1 MQHDERN
8 TLEQHLSRE
17 MSNNDSLHK
26 KLDQLTVQCNMLQ
39 SDNHKLR
46 SENERAQHMNSLL
59 KNKADAATDECKRAQ
74 NKLLQAL
81 REISLLRKDRD
92 IGEEELE
99 ELMRERAHQDRAQ
112 LTALRHAEDT
122 NLKIYERDVQLGE
135 ASQKL
140 KLSSNRLAQT
150 EAMRQTQ
157 VSKLQESLDERQQQL
172 NQECT
177 QRQQQLAELQKRN
190 TDFLQ
195 SQKTQFQ
202 VVKELDTAHT
212 NRIQCEAVIGSLHTR
227 GEQMQAD
234 QQLMI
239 NDLDRMFNI
248 GSCTKQLSQGLRGRP
263 L

>member
-1 MQHDERN
+1 MGIAAMTGAMQHDERN
-8 TLEQHLSRE
+8 TFEQHLSRE

-46 SENERAQHMNSLL
+46 SENDRAQHMNSLL

-81 REISLLRKDRD
+81 REISPLRKD
-92 IGEEELE
+92 
-99 ELMRERAHQDRAQ
+99 
-112 LTALRHAEDT
+112 
-122 NLKIYERDVQLGE
+122 
-135 ASQKL
+135 
-140 KLSSNRLAQT
+140 
-150 EAMRQTQ
+150 
-157 VSKLQESLDERQQQL
+157 RQQQL

-177 QRQQQLAELQKRN
+177 QRQQQLAELQQRN

-202 VVKELDTAHT
+202 VVKELDNVHT

-248 GSCTKQLSQGLRGRP
+248 GSCTKQLSEGLRGRP